1 MNAMRRRGCL
11 ALVVVGLGASA
22 AWGSPLNAEF
32 TLDLTP
38 EWQSAIVEAR
48 LTVVDSWTD
57 YGLGDLFPDP
67 PTVLVE
73 PLISAGTDELVMEF
87 LGAEPEGDDEVYGL
101 SYNYAEDPDLSKK
114 KVLLKKAEIEKGKE
128 IWIVLEDISGLKK
141 KARLK
146 ADESGN
152 KMDVE
157 FPVWATKKE
166 HLAVLNGTCE
176 ELLKDVGFDS
186 TKVKEGK
193 GGIYTAAKK
202 TKKAASNT
210 KKLGELSVVP
220 EPATLALLVLG
231 GLSVLARRSRT

>member
-1 MNAMRRRGCL
+1 MNTMRRMGCL
-11 ALVVVGLGASA
+11 ALLVVGLGASA
-22 AWGSPLNAEF
+22 AWGSPLDAEF

-38 EWQSAIVEAR
+38 EWQSAIAEAR
-48 LTVVDSWTD
+48 LTVIDSWTD

-67 PTVLVE
+67 PTLLVE
-73 PLISAGTDELVMEF
+73 PLISAGTDELIMEF
-87 LGAEPEGDDEVYGL
+87 MGAEPEGDDEIYGL

-114 KVLLKKAEIEKGKE
+114 KILLKKAEVDKGKE
-128 IWIVLEDISGLKK
+128 IWIILEDINAKRK
-141 KARLK
+141 KARIK
-146 ADESGN
+146 ADESG
-152 KMDVE
+152 KKVDVD

-166 HLAVLNGTCE
+166 HLTVLNGTCE

-202 TKKAASNT
+202 TKKVLLNA

-231 GLSVLARRSRT
+231 GLGALARRRRT